1 MRSSN
6 VQALLLFSFS
16 LGSIAAPAQAPVDP
30 AYPMI
35 TPPPTLVDR
44 APTPVD
50 RRDFN
55 VGSYLDG
62 VFSDLGNIPSY
73 VASGCY
79 GGTRR
84 LANYR
89 TRRGKGCYHV
99 MDSEDSGGSPR
110 SPGLDGLGGVPNFF
124 QDLPTG
130 GAVLSKLNISNGD
143 LDAQPTKVLNIPGY
157 ANWTEDGWSLLVHGN
172 VYKQPNISESKLND
186 LANVFL
192 IGTDWSLLVHGN
204 VYKQPN
210 ISESKLNDLANVF
223 LIGTDIKD
231 LPESQQ
237 VQARN
242 LTAEIFV
249 VAQDHVNISFTVV
262 PDVAQ
267 PSGQA
272 GALVVAKAGSQEII
286 FPEQTTD
293 EGDFAQFI
301 GLKNTTG
308 TGGSHLLAGND
319 TTSIQVLNYYA
330 LNATGGNATGLA
342 QLLRPPIHIVI
353 SDIDD
358 ILRVTQIYKPAEG
371 LLNSFARPFRPWLN
385 MPAHYAKWASAVPDL
400 HFHYLTTTPE
410 QVTPNYMDYIFKTY
424 PHGSF
429 DTRPLNFSDGSATL
443 SIRKF
448 LLQRVFE
455 TFPRR
460 KFVLVADTSN
470 SDVMSDYP
478 ALVGEFPNQ
487 VQCIWLRNTSSTD
500 SDDKFPYN
508 TKGFK
513 DVDPKK
519 YMFFNVHLAPEH
531 VLNGLG

>member
-192 IGTDWSLLVHGN
+192 IGTD
-204 VYKQPN
+204 
-210 ISESKLNDLANVF
+210 
-223 LIGTDIKD
+223 IKD

-330 LNATGGNATGLA
+330 LNATGGNATGYLV
-342 QLLRPPIHIVI
+342 PPTGFTVI

-358 ILRVTQIYKPAEG
+358 ILRVTKIYKPAEG
-371 LLNSFARPFRPWLN
+371 LLNSFARPFTSWLN

-400 HFHYLTTTPE
+400 HFHYLTTTPDFHYLTTTRS
-410 QVTPNYMDYIFKTY
+410 QTYIFTTLPPPLSKSLQTTWTTFSRLTLTA
-424 PHGSF
+424 PS
-429 DTRPLNFSDGSATL
+429 TR
-443 SIRKF
+443 
-448 LLQRVFE
+448 
-455 TFPRR
+455 
-460 KFVLVADTSN
+460 VL
-470 SDVMSDYP
+470 
-478 ALVGEFPNQ
+478 
-487 VQCIWLRNTSSTD
+487 
-500 SDDKFPYN
+500 
-508 TKGFK
+508 
-513 DVDPKK
+513 
-519 YMFFNVHLAPEH
+519 
-531 VLNGLG
+531 

>member
-6 VQALLLFSFS
+6 LQALLLFSFC
-16 LGSIAAPAQAPVDP
+16 LGCIAAPAQGPVDP
-30 AYPMI
+30 AHPMI

-44 APTPVD
+44 TPTPVN

-55 VGSYLDG
+55 PGSYLDG
-62 VFSDLGNIPSY
+62 SASTIIISSCAPS
-73 VASGCY
+73 
-79 GGTRR
+79 
-84 LANYR
+84 
-89 TRRGKGCYHV
+89 
-99 MDSEDSGGSPR
+99 
-110 SPGLDGLGGVPNFF
+110 
-124 QDLPTG
+124 
-130 GAVLSKLNISNGD
+130 
-143 LDAQPTKVLNIPGY
+143 GY
-157 ANWTEDGWSLLVHGN
+157 ANWTEDG
-172 VYKQPNISESKLND
+172 
-186 LANVFL
+186 
-192 IGTDWSLLVHGN
+192 WSLLVHGN

-249 VAQDHVNISFTVV
+249 VAEENVNISFTVV

-272 GALVVAKAGSQEII
+272 GGLVAARAGSQEII

-293 EGDFAQFI
+293 QGDFARFI
-301 GLKNTTG
+301 ALKNTTG
-308 TGGSHLLAGND
+308 TDGSHLLAGND
-319 TTSIQVLNYYA
+319 TTSIQVFNYYA
-330 LNATGGNATGLA
+330 LNATGGNATGYLV
-342 QLLRPPIHIVI
+342 PPTGFTVI

-410 QVTPNYMDYIFKTY
+410 QVTANYMDYIFKTY
-424 PHGSF
+424 PLGSF
-429 DTRPLNFSDGSATL
+429 DTRPLNFSDVSATL

-455 TFPRR
+455 TFPQR

-478 ALVGEFPNQ
+478 ALVSEFPNQ
-487 VQCIWLRNTSSTD
+487 VQCVWLRNTSSTD

-519 YMFFNVHLAPEH
+519 YMFFNVPDDLTGLDFANGQCLNSTVKQHVTFDVQGLPFEDAAIGAKAGYTEMCLVALMVVITGLA
-531 VLNGLG
+531 VS